1 MCIFLLVNKR
11 RADFLVNVTQT
22 IAVSISKSSIAQG
35 IPVAVPQA
43 VSIVVSQAVP
53 IVAIV
58 GIGIGIGDGFSH
70 SSGVSLSFPLV
81 VVVTPAR
88 AVVTPVIAVIA
99 LVARPVPPTV
109 IAWPVVRALPF
120 ELTTTFPFTLFLV
133 NMSVRNEGADEDED
147 EDGRETHFE
156 N

>member
-1 MCIFLLVNKR
+1 M
-11 RADFLVNVTQT
+11 
-22 IAVSISKSSIAQG
+22 
-35 IPVAVPQA
+35 
-43 VSIVVSQAVP
+43 P

-58 GIGIGIGDGFSH
+58 GISIGIGNGFSH

-81 VVVTPAR
+81 VVVSPAR
-88 AVVTPVIAVIA
+88 AVVTPVIA

-133 NMSVRNEGADEDED
+133 NVSVRNECADEDED